1 MNPADIPSR
10 GCSEKDLVESE
21 LWWSGPTFLRE
32 PSNLW
37 PETPST
43 SAPNTTSEEL
53 VKHTPAIT
61 HSLATA
67 ALNRTLYEDLEE
79 IMDIER
85 YGSKLKLLRVTAYVL
100 KFIRL
105 LRGDRGAVKSKGLK
119 A

>member
-1 MNPADIPSR
+1 MHAKGNI
-10 GCSEKDLVESE
+10 
-21 LWWSGPTFLRE
+21 TE
-32 PSNLW
+32 PSNFW
-37 PETPST
+37 PETPPT

-67 ALNRTLYEDLEE
+67 VLNRALYENLEE

-105 LRGDRGAVKSKGLK
+105 LRGDTGAVKSKELK
-119 A
+119 AEDLNFAEVTWIRGVQAH

>member
-1 MNPADIPSR
+1 MW
-10 GCSEKDLVESE
+10 L
-21 LWWSGPTFLRE
+21 
-32 PSNLW
+32 
-37 PETPST
+37 ETPST
-43 SAPNTTSEEL
+43 SAVNMTSEEL

-67 ALNRTLYEDLEE
+67 ALNGTLYDNLEE

-105 LRGDRGAVKSKGLK
+105 LRGDRSAVKSKELK
-119 A
+119 AEDLNFAEVTWIRGVLASSFICYGATGPSSWL